1 MNVGEL
7 TKGYF
12 SKDETEKERVI
23 NRILSECLIEI
34 EVGGVNQN
42 RLKEH
47 IKMLQQKAVDNEH
60 YEVAEVFKVVI
71 NRLEKDK
78 QVGL

>member
-7 TKGYF
+7 TIGYF

-23 NRILSECLIEI
+23 NRILAECLVEMQG
-34 EVGGVNQN
+34 GGVRQK
-42 RLKEH
+42 RLEEH

-71 NRLEKDK
+71 NRLQKDK
-78 QVGL
+78 QIGL